1 MSAQRVSPV
10 LVGRAEEVARLGEA
24 LAGAPA
30 TVLLGGE
37 AGVGKSRLVAEF
49 LAGLDARVL
58 LGGCVELDGL
68 PFAPFV
74 AALRG
79 VGLGERER
87 ADLAPLVPGLEPRP
101 GDEARPRLFEGVLAL
116 LARLSEHRPVVLVVE
131 DAHWADRSSRDL
143 LDFLVRNQ
151 RAVPRSLI
159 VVTHRTDE
167 TSRPLRAVL
176 AELGRLPW
184 VRSVGLGR
192 LSAGDVRRQVR
203 EILGG
208 EPDPEFART
217 VFRRSAGNPLFVEA
231 LLDGSAGR
239 SLAEL
244 LLGRVDRLGPDA
256 VAIVRAAA
264 VGGAR
269 VSHAVLSEVVD
280 TTAVRS
286 TVDGGVLV
294 VDGDGY
300 AFRHALIRDAV
311 CADLLPGERAD
322 LHARYARALPED
334 AAAELTH
341 HRHAAG
347 DLTGAVEAAWR
358 AADTARRALAYA
370 EQLAMLERVL
380 ALWDHAGH
388 LGVDRSAVLENA
400 GEAAWRA
407 GEDTRGVELTTELL
421 ASLDLDAERV
431 RYAAVL
437 EQRARMLARLG
448 RPEALDDHRR
458 AVETVPEG
466 HAIRGYLLNSLAGR
480 LMEVPAPD
488 EARAAAEQALAAS
501 HHAGDDPSEAAAL
514 ITLAVLDAREGDL
527 DAQLPR
533 LARAA
538 AIAES
543 VAAHQI
549 RLRAVRWESSLSE
562 AFGRLERA
570 EALAR
575 HGLRTARELGL
586 ARSAGVDHAV
596 ALAMAQVA
604 AGKWDE
610 AVDCIDHALDH
621 APPPNHHAHLL
632 CLRGYV
638 DLHRGDP
645 DRAERAVTR
654 ARELV
659 GSGFSQDPL
668 LLTRLTAEIRLAQ
681 GGDPADIVLPALR
694 LPHLAHASRFAW
706 PLLVLARRARLVGTP
721 WDNGD
726 GGRRPLPVV
735 GPVQRAWSLTFHGSP
750 EAIPAWEALD
760 QPFHLASALLD
771 HAAGDPRAR
780 ADHLRRAVT
789 LAEALGAE
797 PLRARAAD
805 LARRAHVTLTGE
817 GAAKRDSFGLTAR
830 EVEILRLVTDGLS
843 NREIAER
850 LFISAKTA
858 SVHVSNIL
866 GKLGVANRVEAA
878 ATAHRLRLFE

>member
-10 LVGRAEEVARLGEA
+10 LVGRSAETARLVEA
-24 LAGAPA
+24 FADPPA
-30 TVLLGGE
+30 TVVLGGE
-37 AGVGKSRLVAEF
+37 AGVGKSRLVADF
-49 LAGLDARVL
+49 VAGLDARVL
-58 LGGCVELDGL
+58 VGGCVELDGL

-79 VGLGERER
+79 VELSEAERV
-87 ADLAPLVPGLEPRP
+87 ALAPLVPGLVDARP

-116 LARLSEHRPVVLVVE
+116 LSRLSEDRPVVLVVE

-176 AELGRLPW
+176 AELGRVPW
-184 VRSVGLGR
+184 VRAVEVGR
-192 LSAGDVRRQVR
+192 LTARDVRAQLR
-203 EILGG
+203 EILGA

-280 TTAVRS
+280 TSAIRS

-294 VDGDGY
+294 ADGDGY

-311 CADLLPGERAD
+311 CADLLPGEKAD
-322 LHARYARALPED
+322 LHARYARALPAD

-347 DLTGAVEAAWR
+347 DLTGAAEAAWR

-380 ALWDHAGH
+380 TLWDHAGH
-388 LGVDRSAVLENA
+388 LDVDRNTVLENA

-407 GEDTRGVELTTELL
+407 GEDTRGLELTTELL
-421 ASLDLDAERV
+421 AALDVDAERI

-448 RPEALDDHRR
+448 RPEALEDHRR
-458 AVETVPEG
+458 AVDIVPDG

-488 EARAAAEQALAAS
+488 EARTVAEQALAAS

-533 LARAA
+533 LAKAA
-538 AIAES
+538 AIAET
-543 VAAHQI
+543 VAAHQV
-549 RLRAVRWESSLSE
+549 RLRALRWESSLCE
-562 AFGRLERA
+562 AFGRLDRA

-575 HGLRTARELGL
+575 RGIQTARELGL

-596 ALAMAQVA
+596 ALTMALVA
-604 AGKWDE
+604 AGRWDE
-610 AVDCIDHALDH
+610 AVDCADHALDH

-632 CLRGYV
+632 CLKGYV

-645 DRAERAVTR
+645 DRAAWAVAR
-654 ARELV
+654 ARDLV
-659 GSGFSQDPL
+659 GSGFAQDPL
-668 LLTRLTAEIRLAQ
+668 LLTRLDAETHLAR
-681 GGDPADIVLPALR
+681 GEDPADVLAPALS
-694 LPHLAHASRFAW
+694 LPHLAHVSRFAW
-706 PLLVLARRARLVGTP
+706 PLLVIARRVGLSGP
-721 WDNGD
+721 E
-726 GGRRPLPVV
+726 LPVV
-735 GPVQRAWSLTFHGSP
+735 GPVQRAWSLTHRGSP
-750 EAIPAWEALD
+750 EAIPAWEALN

-771 HAAGDPRAR
+771 HAAQDPKAHS
-780 ADHLRRAVT
+780 DHLRRAVA
-789 LAEALGAE
+789 LADALGAT
-797 PLRARAAD
+797 PLRSRAAD
-805 LARRAHVTLTGE
+805 LARRAHVVLNGE
-817 GAAKRDSFGLTAR
+817 GTAKRNSFGLTAR
-830 EVEILRLVTDGLS
+830 EVEILRLVTDGLA

-878 ATAHRLRLFE
+878 ATAHRLGLFE

>member
-1 MSAQRVSPV
+1 MRRARGCSRV
-10 LVGRAEEVARLGEA
+10 
-24 LAGAPA
+24 
-30 TVLLGGE
+30 
-37 AGVGKSRLVAEF
+37 
-49 LAGLDARVL
+49 
-58 LGGCVELDGL
+58 CW
-68 PFAPFV
+68 
-74 AALRG
+74 
-79 VGLGERER
+79 
-87 ADLAPLVPGLEPRP
+87 
-101 GDEARPRLFEGVLAL
+101 L
-116 LARLSEHRPVVLVVE
+116 LARLSEQRPVVLVVE

-176 AELGRLPW
+176 AELGRVPW
-184 VRSVGLGR
+184 VRAVELGR
-192 LSAGDVRRQVR
+192 LSARDVRRQLR
-203 EILGG
+203 EILGS

-231 LLDGSAGR
+231 LLDESAGR

-269 VSHAVLSEVVD
+269 VSHAVLSKIVD
-280 TTAVRS
+280 TATIRS

-311 CADLLPGERAD
+311 CADLLPGERID
-322 LHARYARALPED
+322 LHARYAEALPED

-380 ALWDHAGH
+380 DLWDHAGH
-388 LGVDRSAVLENA
+388 LDVDRSTVVENA

-421 ASLDLDAERV
+421 ASLDLDAERI
-431 RYAAVL
+431 RCAAVL

-458 AVETVPEG
+458 AVDAVPEG
-466 HAIRGYLLNSLAGR
+466 HAIRGYLLNSLADR
-480 LMEVPAPD
+480 LMEVPAP
-488 EARAAAEQALAAS
+488 EQARAAAEQALGAS

-533 LARAA
+533 LTRAA

-549 RLRAVRWESSLSE
+549 RLRALRWESSLSE
-562 AFGRLERA
+562 AFGRLDRA
-570 EALAR
+570 EDLAR
-575 HGLRTARELGL
+575 RGLRTARELGL

-632 CLRGYV
+632 CLKGHI

-645 DRAERAVTR
+645 DRAEWAVSRAHD
-654 ARELV
+654 LV

-668 LLTRLTAEIRLAQ
+668 LPTRLAAEILLAQ
-681 GGDPADIVLPALR
+681 GKEAADILLPALD

-706 PLLVLARRARLVGTP
+706 PLLVIARRAGIVSTP
-721 WDNGD
+721 WDNGT
-726 GGRRPLPVV
+726 GGRRPAGGTSGSPSRVAPELPVV

-750 EAIPAWEALD
+750 EAIGAWEALN
-760 QPFHLASALLD
+760 QPFHLATALVE
-771 HAAGDPRAR
+771 HAAHDPKAR
-780 ADHLRRAVT
+780 ADDLRRAVH
-789 LAEALGAE
+789 LADALQAA
-797 PLRARAAD
+797 PLRSRAAD

-817 GAAKRDSFGLTAR
+817 GTAKRTGFGLTAR
-830 EVEILRLVTDGLS
+830 EVEILRLVTDGLA

-878 ATAHRLRLFE
+878 ATAHRLGLFE